1 MTNREIHL
9 ELLLGKPVLD
19 SAGKSIGRIEEIR
32 AQKQGNEWIME
43 EYLVGSTAILERL
56 SAWKLG
62 LAILKLM
69 GARKIHGGYRIP
81 WDKLDLTNPDR
92 PCLHC
97 SLSELKEINQQLE
110 SITKPKK
117 SDRERE
123 Q

>member
-1 MTNREIHL
+1 MTTRELNL
-9 ELLLGKPVLD
+9 ELLLGKSVLD
-19 SAGKSIGRIEEIR
+19 SGGKPIGRIEEIR
-32 AQKQGNEWIME
+32 AEKQGDEWIIE

-92 PCLHC
+92 PRLHC

-110 SITKPKK
+110 SIAKPKESNQK
-117 SDRERE
+117 S
-123 Q
+123 